1 MFFNKWLYVF
11 LFILSVNILIV
22 PQSSKPV
29 EEFRVLENH
38 AFKEGEKLTFNLNY
52 GFVTAG
58 VAVMEVPG
66 IKKMSGR
73 ETYHVTFE
81 VNSVPS
87 FDMFYKV
94 RDRYETYI
102 DVEGLFPWRF
112 EQHIREGGYTR
123 DFSAFFDQRKGK
135 AKTSEGEYE
144 IPLYVNDIV
153 SAFYYART
161 FDYSNLKVND
171 LFHLQNFYKDK
182 VYDLDVKYLGKE
194 TIEVPAGK
202 FDCII
207 VEPLVREGGLFKHE
221 GNIIVWL
228 TDDELKMPVKVR
240 TKIIIGYVEAKLTD
254 YEGLAG
260 KLSSKR

>member
-1 MFFNKWLYVF
+1 MFFNKWMYVF
-11 LFILSVNILIV
+11 LFILLGNILII
-22 PQSSKPV
+22 PQSSKPN
-29 EEFRVLENH
+29 EEFRTIENK
-38 AFKEGEKLTFNLNY
+38 AFKEGEKLTFDLNY

-58 VAVMEVPG
+58 IAVMEISR
-66 IKKMSGR
+66 IKKISGR
-73 ETYHVTFE
+73 NAYHVNFE

-94 RDRYETYI
+94 RDRYESYI

-144 IPLYVNDIV
+144 IPPYVNDIV
-153 SAFYYART
+153 SAFYFART
-161 FDYSNLKVND
+161 FDYSNMKEND

-207 VEPLVREGGLFKHE
+207 VEPLVKEGGLFKHE

-228 TDDELKMPVKVR
+228 TDDDLKLPVKVR

-260 KLSSKR
+260 KLTSKR

>member
-1 MFFNKWLYVF
+1 MFFNKWMYVF
-11 LFILSVNILIV
+11 LFILSGNFLIV
-22 PQSSKPV
+22 PQSSEPN
-29 EEFRVLENH
+29 EEFRTIENK
-38 AFKEGEKLTFNLNY
+38 AFKEGEKLTFDLNY

-58 VAVMEVPG
+58 IAVMEISR
-66 IKKMSGR
+66 IKRISGR
-73 ETYHVTFE
+73 NAYHINFE

-94 RDRYETYI
+94 RDRYESYI

-144 IPLYVNDIV
+144 IPPYVNDIV
-153 SAFYYART
+153 SAFYFART
-161 FDYSNLKVND
+161 FDYSNMKEND

-207 VEPLVREGGLFKHE
+207 VEPLVKEGGLFKHE

-228 TDDELKMPVKVR
+228 TDDDLKLPVKVR
-240 TKIIIGYVEAKLTD
+240 TKIIIGYVEAKLTN

-260 KLSSKR
+260 KLTSKQ

>member
-1 MFFNKWLYVF
+1 MYLNKWIYVL
-11 LFILSVNILIV
+11 LFTFSYNLLIV
-22 PQSSKPV
+22 PQTSTSID
-29 EEFRVLENH
+29 EFRTIENK
-38 AFKEGEKLTFNLNY
+38 AFKEGEKLTFDLNY

-58 VAVMEVPG
+58 IAVMEIPK
-66 IKKMSGR
+66 IKKISGR
-73 ETYHVTFE
+73 EAYHVTFE

-153 SAFYYART
+153 SAFYFART
-161 FDYSNLKVND
+161 FDYSGLKEND

-207 VEPLVREGGLFKHE
+207 VEPLVKEGGLFKHE

-228 TDDELKMPVKVR
+228 TDDQYKMPVKVR
-240 TKIIIGYVEAKLTD
+240 TKIVIGYVEAKLTK

-260 KLSSKR
+260 KLTSKR

>member
-11 LFILSVNILIV
+11 LFIILGNFLIF
-22 PQSSKPV
+22 PQSSKPN

-58 VAVMEVPG
+58 VAVMEIPR
-66 IKKMSGR
+66 IKKISGR
-73 ETYHVTFE
+73 EAYHVTFE

-123 DFSAFFDQRKGK
+123 DFSAFFDQRKGI
-135 AKTSEGEYE
+135 AKTSEGEYD

-153 SAFYYART
+153 SAFYFART
-161 FDYSNLKVND
+161 FDYSNMKVND

-182 VYDLDVKYLGKE
+182 VYDLDVRYLGKE

-207 VEPLVREGGLFKHE
+207 VEPLVKEGGLFKHE

-260 KLSSKR
+260 KLTSKQ

>member
-1 MFFNKWLYVF
+1 MFLNKWLYVLLFTFTISF
-11 LFILSVNILIV
+11 LMNPQTSV
-22 PQSSKPV
+22 SSN
-29 EEFRVLENH
+29 EFRTLENK
-38 AFKEGEKLTFNLNY
+38 AFKEGEKLTFDLNY

-58 VAVMEVPG
+58 IAVMYIPK
-66 IKKMSGR
+66 IKKISGR
-73 ETYHVTFE
+73 SAYHVTFE

-123 DFSAFFDQRKGK
+123 DFSAFFDQRKGI

-144 IPLYVNDIV
+144 IPEYVNDIM

-161 FDYSNLKVND
+161 FDYSNMKVND
-171 LFHLQNFYKDK
+171 LIHLQNFYKDK
-182 VYDLDVKYLGKE
+182 VYDLDVRYLGKE

-207 VEPLVREGGLFKHE
+207 VEPLVKEGGLFKHE
-221 GNIIVWL
+221 GNIIIWL
-228 TDDELKMPVKVR
+228 SDDELKLPVKVR
-240 TKIIIGYVEAKLTD
+240 TKIIVGYVEAKLTN

-260 KLSSKR
+260 KLTSKR